1 MNCQTSMI
9 CRRHHMIKY
18 LPCYS
23 YYILSSKTTCQ
34 LLVLVI
40 YRYTAIRHSSS
51 HFLNPWMINEL
62 AFLQCGCSLTSI
74 VYYHPSI
81 NKRPFLHKSSSDVKK
96 KTAAI
101 ILHHKKCS
109 TTHMQPAC
117 SSTKEGE
124 YINTHKNCYFYY
136 VLNLLPVLH
145 CTRHSPAQIWWE
157 GEARN

>member
-1 MNCQTSMI
+1 
-9 CRRHHMIKY
+9 MIKY

-23 YYILSSKTTCQ
+23 YYILSCTTTCQ

-40 YRYTAIRHSSS
+40 YRYTAIRHFSSL
-51 HFLNPWMINEL
+51 FLNPWMINEL
-62 AFLQCGCSLTSI
+62 AFLQCTIMWTL
-74 VYYHPSI
+74 VDF
-81 NKRPFLHKSSSDVKK
+81 KRLLSPFNQQKQKKDHFCTKVLVMLK

-145 CTRHSPAQIWWE
+145 CTRHNPAQIWWE